1 MSRHFFRD
9 KFKHIVAE
17 QSRRRQS
24 LEAKE
29 GRRRRFSFLSGATGR
44 PASNTFQSSATAVDD
59 PKSPAGR
66 VGAFSPDSSSSS
78 TNLFDRIKRLFS
90 GGSSNSST
98 SSAELEKEEHR
109 IRAQIENKERKAQE
123 KEDKRIEREKDK
135 ERERNAAHSG
145 GLRTNMIKRVEGEV
159 PMLINPSGHRG
170 GLAIERDETPREEL
184 DEQQATNTIAE
195 EKHAGRRVESPT
207 QLDSQPGREDM
218 SVACLSVRTRP
229 DRRSD

>member
-1 MSRHFFRD
+1 MMNQKHSQGLTLLVCCVASRHFFRD

-29 GRRRRFSFLSGATGR
+29 GRRRRFSFLSGPTGR
-44 PASNTFQSSATAVDD
+44 PNSNTFQSSVTAVD
-59 PKSPAGR
+59 GR
-66 VGAFSPDSSSSS
+66 PGALSPDSSSSS
-78 TNLFDRIKRLFS
+78 SNIIDRIKRLFS

-109 IRAQIENKERKAQE
+109 QRAHTENKERKAHE
-123 KEDKRIEREKDK
+123 KEERRLEKEKEK
-135 ERERNAAHSG
+135 ERARESAHGGG

-170 GLAIERDETPREEL
+170 GVAVERAETPRQEI
-184 DEQQATNTIAE
+184 DERDMTTAQLV
-195 EKHAGRRVESPT
+195 EKHGGRRVESPT
-207 QLDSQPGREDM
+207 QLDSQ
-218 SVACLSVRTRP
+218 
-229 DRRSD
+229 SDKQDA